1 MTQHVQTWELRARFA
16 AALSHMYGAE
26 VPAYTTLV
34 DVSTQVNQWHAGL
47 HDDSDRLG
55 SLDRVTAERH
65 GAIRVASVGELAQV
79 ADLFA
84 AFGMYPVG
92 FYDLREAASPVPVV
106 STAFRPIDA
115 VELDRNPFRVF
126 TSMLATADAR
136 FFDADLRWIDHYGFK
151 PLDAPTLAGGLSV

>member
-92 FYDLREAASPVPVV
+92 FYDLREATPASPVRASSASSPPDGY
-106 STAFRPIDA
+106 STP
-115 VELDRNPFRVF
+115 
-126 TSMLATADAR
+126 S
-136 FFDADLRWIDHYGFK
+136 
-151 PLDAPTLAGGLSV
+151 